1 MAKVMKKISAL
12 LLTLALVFTM
22 MPAVAITANAA
33 DGDTTKAFDVCIDG
47 NVVGSISKEWLLENK
62 TEPQMQRLSFQTKNQ
77 LNFGIEYANKISK
90 LKVFI
95 YGLRGVRFFHNKKT

>member
-1 MAKVMKKISAL
+1 MKKINL
-12 LLTLALVFTM
+12 M
-22 MPAVAITANAA
+22 
-33 DGDTTKAFDVCIDG
+33 
-47 NVVGSISKEWLLENK
+47 ENK

-95 YGLRGVRFFHNKKT
+95 YGLRGVRFFHNKKNLNLI